1 MGGKFKSTGKAIASG
16 LDPLGINP
24 VSWALGGKPLHFDR
38 GSYQKFMKIV
48 DPLNIVD
55 PMGVLPTSWIAG
67 KKPFTFDKTYGG
79 PINKLFEGGTPAAYG
94 AAGAGAGAATTAY
107 LQQLQQQQAAMGQQ
121 QQAAAQQATQDA
133 FNAQQAAAATQA
145 QQIGANIPTQQ
156 AQLAAMQPM
165 PETQGMTQMPA
176 SANVFTTPNAS
187 DLKFGGA

>member
-1 MGGKFKSTGKAIASG
+1 MGGVQKG
-16 LDPLGINP
+16 LRQVYTPI
-24 VSWALGGKPLHFDR
+24 R
-38 GSYQKFMKIV
+38 KIV
-48 DPLNIVD
+48 DPLNIMD
-55 PMGVLPTSWIAG
+55 PFSILPGSHLQG
-67 KKPFTFDKTYGG
+67 KRPFSFDKSYGG
-79 PINKLFEGGTPAAYG
+79 VINKLFEGGTPAAYG

-165 PETQGMTQMPA
+165 PETQGMTQIPA